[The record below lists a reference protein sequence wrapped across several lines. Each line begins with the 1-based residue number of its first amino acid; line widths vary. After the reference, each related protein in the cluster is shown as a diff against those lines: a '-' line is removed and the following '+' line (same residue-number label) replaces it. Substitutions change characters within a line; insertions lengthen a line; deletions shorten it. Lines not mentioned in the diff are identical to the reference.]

1 MDELNTLLIVPH
13 LRIQNA
19 NAISG
24 NLTWGFPAMSA
35 FIGLMHALERKA
47 EEAGIGVGF
56 DGVGVVCHHHEAQVS
71 GNGFTRSFN
80 LTRNP
85 VDKTGSTAAIVEEGR
100 IHLDIS
106 LVFAVYGSEWEQS
119 EAGRATVAEQLID
132 LLHSMRIAG
141 GSIVP
146 QRPGRSK
153 PKPWMVRLADDT
165 EEQYKKFLSL
175 RRYLMPGFALVLR
188 DDLLEGRFQKMSE
201 QNPAITR
208 LDAWLDLSR
217 LNMRSELQDDGKV
230 EWSARRPP
238 GWIVPIPVG
247 YGSLSELHDAGAVV
261 NSRDQS
267 TPFRFVESLYS
278 IGQWVSPHRLK
289 HPKDLLWYVDNDLE
303 RGLYRLGNDNHLQHQ
318 REEQEI

>member
-1 MDELNTLLIVPH
+1 MDDPNTLFVVPH

-35 FIGLMHALERKA
+35 FIGVMQALERKA
-47 EEAGIGVGF
+47 EKAGIDIGF
-56 DGVGVVCHHHEAQVS
+56 EGVGVICHHHDAQVS
-71 GNGFTRSFN
+71 GKGFTRTFN

-85 VDKTGSTAAIVEEGR
+85 VDKTGKTAAIVEEGR

-106 LVFAVYGSEWEQS
+106 LVFAVYGSDWEQN
-119 EAGRATVAEQLID
+119 EAERASVAEQLTE

-146 QRPGRSK
+146 PIPGRPR
-153 PKPWMVRLADDT
+153 PKPWMVRLPDDL
-165 EEQYKKFLSL
+165 EDQYKKFLSI
-175 RRYLMPGFALVLR
+175 RRRLMPGFALVLR
-188 DDLLEGRFQKMSE
+188 DELLQDHYKTLLLQDPTVS
-201 QNPAITR
+201 R

-217 LNMRSELQDDGKV
+217 LNMKSQTQEDGKV
-230 EWSARRPP
+230 EWAVQRLP

-247 YGSLSELHDAGAVV
+247 YSALSEPYDPGTVV
-261 NSRDQS
+261 NSRDTT

-303 RGLYRLGNDNHLQHQ
+303 QGLYRLRNDNHLQNH